1 MILYDAVNSILSIFL
16 MISLGYYLT
25 HINWFQENTAAI
37 FSKIII
43 NISLPSLIIYNLVTS
58 FAKDK
63 LLYMWSS
70 LIFPVLG
77 LIFSYLLGRLVAS
90 LIGIPDDEKGIFTA
104 LFTFSNT
111 VFIGMPVN
119 LAFFGEKSI
128 KIATLYYIAHTT
140 FFWTVGIY
148 GIKKDKSNKTDKLI
162 SLNNLKNIFSPVLIA
177 YLFANI
183 LIFFNLSLP
192 SFLLDS
198 AEYMSSMTTPLSML
212 FLGITLYNVE
222 LGSLKLDK
230 KLITILLGTFLLT
243 PAVVYFIV
251 SLSNRPELMQKVFI
265 LEAAMPVMATTPIV
279 AKEYGKNYEYAAL
292 VVGLTTAFS
301 IFMIPFYL
309 FILSVII

>member
-77 LIFSYLLGRLVAS
+77 LIFSYLLGRLVAR

-119 LAFFGEKSI
+119 LAFFGEESI
-128 KIATLYYIAHTT
+128 TIATLYYIAHTT

-148 GIKKDKSNKTDKLI
+148 GIKKDKGKVGDKLI
-162 SLNNLKNIFSPVLIA
+162 SLNSIKNIFSPVLIA
-177 YLFANI
+177 YLFANT
-183 LIFFNLSLP
+183 LIFLEISLP
-192 SFLLDS
+192 TFLLDS
-198 AEYMSSMTTPLSML
+198 AEYLSSMTTPLSMI
-212 FLGITLYNVE
+212 FLGITLYYVK
-222 LGSLKLDK
+222 LDSLKIDK
-230 KLITILLGTFLLT
+230 KLIFLLLGTFILT
-243 PAVVYFIV
+243 PAVVYIV
-251 SLSNRPELMQKVFI
+251 VLFSGRPLLMQKVFI
-265 LEAAMPVMATTPIV
+265 LEAAMPAMATTPIV